1 MSDEKLNIIKEHEE
15 WSKENSLTSQEDR
28 VKENNWRPD
37 QSAPKLTNENVKDAM
52 KELNVT
58 SFTDKFPRVDRVYS
72 DPAVSLQAIGL
83 ISFTPAKGATPNK
96 DGVFGF
102 AKLRGNYASKME
114 ADERAEFIIRKV
126 DSYHKIYHTY
136 VGRPFPITFSSSYSA
151 ETNEIDIRKEMAETI
166 SSDIKSHKQEDQK
179 TIEEIRQREE
189 KLLDESK
196 QEGDD
201 PYETYITLKVKKA
214 QLEWTYL
221 EHLKKVKE
229 IKTIILQTRET
240 LKSMDSTNPEFVK
253 TYFEKYMKARL
264 DAGFKEESLE
274 KSFISYMGED
284 ITLPGVDGQSIDN
297 YIEN

>member
-1 MSDEKLNIIKEHEE
+1 MSEKLNIIKEHEE

-28 VKENNWRPD
+28 IKENNWRPD
-37 QSAPKLTNENVKDAM
+37 QSAPKLTNDQVKYAM
-52 KELNVT
+52 NELNVT
-58 SFTDKFPRVDRVYS
+58 SFTDKFPKVDRVYS
-72 DPAVSLQAIGL
+72 DPQVPLQAIGL

-102 AKLRGNYASKME
+102 AKLRGNFSSKME
-114 ADERAEFIIRKV
+114 ADERAEYLIRKV

-136 VGRPFPITFSSSYSA
+136 VGRPFPITFSSSYSS
-151 ETNEIDIRKEMAETI
+151 ETNEVDIRKEMAETI

-196 QEGDD
+196 QDEED
-201 PYETYITLKVKKA
+201 PFETYITLKVKKA

-229 IKTIILQTRET
+229 IKKIVLQTRET
-240 LKSMDSTNPEFVK
+240 LSAMDNTNPEFVK
-253 TYFEKYMKARL
+253 NYFEKYMKARL
-264 DAGFKEESLE
+264 EAGFKEESLE

-284 ITLPGVDGQSIDN
+284 IKLPGVDGQSIDN
-297 YIEN
+297 FLEN

>member
-1 MSDEKLNIIKEHEE
+1 MSDAKLNIIKEHEE

-240 LKSMDSTNPEFVK
+240 LKSMDGTNPEFVK

-264 DAGFKEESLE
+264 EAGFKEESLE

-297 YIEN
+297 FIEN

>member
-1 MSDEKLNIIKEHEE
+1 MSGEKLNIIKEHEE

-28 VKENNWRPD
+28 LKENNWRPD

-72 DPAVSLQAIGL
+72 DPAVALQAIGL

-264 DAGFKEESLE
+264 EAGFKEESLE

-297 YIEN
+297 FIEN